1 MYLEILWP
9 NGEVNI
15 YVNLKSINKAIK
27 GEVMTECDRL
37 TV

>member
-27 GEVMTECDRL
+27 EVTECDRL
-37 TV
+37 TI